1 MQTAP
6 PHAHSPHPASR
17 SVGAAPP
24 HAAHLDHAAKKAAK
38 AKDLSHVPC
47 KFFKANSCTAGKACP
62 FSHDVGTPGISKPV
76 CQWFAKGNC
85 KFGHKCALAHVLP
98 GQPLSWDRKNKRA
111 AQQALRDAQ
120 ASADSNG
127 LVTATHATAQR
138 SRPNGADANGLV
150 QTLRQSVDL
159 GGGGA
164 ARAGEYVRYQ
174 QAPAQQ
180 YGVNGS
186 GGVDAVFGSPDSVA
200 QRISPA
206 SPPLQHRSIPPQ
218 HLQHDSPHAP
228 LSFAT
233 LAHGPTAAFI
243 APSSSGLSHH
253 FGSTS
258 PNGRSSVAA
267 HAMLSEQARRLSS
280 TSESLSPPRMPQH
293 LSRTRVSFTGGGSS
307 PGPPPS
313 PPLAV
318 PVAQA
323 GAVGAGGPSIFGTSP
338 FSGSRGLFIPSSYDS
353 NEDGGFP
360 RSPPVRASMLGDHLQ
375 RPSSSGMMTLG
386 APWQDAV
393 AVDDE
398 YGIGDDANA
407 EEFDEGFL
415 PSSLNELLTDE
426 EFTRRTRRAAH
437 HHVGPS
443 SLSSTSPMPQS
454 FDPFLNSKSVP
465 AELLLAAG
473 KPTLA
478 SPPSAVLLPH
488 PSLGTRSAS
497 HTAATSFGLLSSSV
511 EGHNPSATPYQPGA
525 STNGAGA
532 GRGSLLAQ
540 SRTREATVVLD
551 SPTGTPAPVAT
562 PPTSSLLGA
571 ALSGYSPASASA
583 ASGIYSAS
591 YSDAAG
597 FHRPPSFAAA
607 AAAAAGG
614 AMSGA
619 GALSVAGHPL
629 PPRYPQTGLSP
640 GTNAALALPGSSLPG
655 GLAAGLSRLHL
666 VPPSHTGETPPS
678 GSYAAAAASPPGS
691 GPGSFGRRAPSS
703 SFVGSPLAQH
713 ESPLRLGVPGS
724 AGAAGRAGAGAGSGA
739 GSSAGG
745 GSGAATPEPQSAVTE
760 RPPRG
765 QGLTRGTNNG
775 SGAGAGSAEGSAEE
789 DDGLEGGEV
798 EDIQF
803 EMEVA

>member
-1 MQTAP
+1 M
-6 PHAHSPHPASR
+6 SLASLL
-17 SVGAAPP
+17 SSA
-24 HAAHLDHAAKKAAK
+24 

-62 FSHDVGTPGISKPV
+62 FSHDVGTPGVSKPV

-120 ASADSNG
+120 ATADSTG
-127 LVTATHATAQR
+127 LVTATHATAQS
-138 SRPNGADANGLV
+138 SRPTNGDANGLV

-159 GGGGA
+159 AGGGGNGGA

-174 QAPAQQ
+174 QAHAQQ
-180 YGVNGS
+180 YGANGS
-186 GGVDAVFGSPDSVA
+186 GGVEAVFGSPDSA
-200 QRISPA
+200 GQRISPA
-206 SPPLQHRSIPPQ
+206 SPPVQHRSIPPQ

-228 LSFAT
+228 LNFCT
-233 LAHGPTAAFI
+233 LAHGPTATFV
-243 APSSSGLSHH
+243 APASSGLSHH

-280 TSESLSPPRMPQH
+280 TSESLSPPRMPQQ
-293 LSRTRVSFTGGGSS
+293 LSRARVSFTGGSS

-323 GAVGAGGPSIFGTSP
+323 GAGPGGVGGSSIFGTSP

-353 NEDGGFP
+353 NEDGAGGFP
-360 RSPPVRASMLGDHLQ
+360 RSPPVRPSMLGDHLQ

-393 AVDDE
+393 ADDDE
-398 YGIGDDANA
+398 YGNGDDANA
-407 EEFDEGFL
+407 DEFDEGFL

-426 EFTRRTRRAAH
+426 EFTRRTRRANHQVGA
-437 HHVGPS
+437 GPS
-443 SLSSTSPMPQS
+443 SLSSSSPMHQS

-473 KPTLA
+473 KPSLA
-478 SPPSAVLLPH
+478 PPPSAVLLPH
-488 PSLGTRSAS
+488 PSLGARSAS

-511 EGHNPSATPYQPGA
+511 EGHNPSATPYQPAPPGA
-525 STNGAGA
+525 SNGG

-551 SPTGTPAPVAT
+551 SPGGSVSAAT

-571 ALSGYSPASASA
+571 ALSGYPPASASA

-597 FHRPPSFAAA
+597 FHRSPSFAAA
-607 AAAAAGG
+607 AAAATSA
-614 AMSGA
+614 SGA

-640 GTNAALALPGSSLPG
+640 GTNASLALPGSSLPG

-666 VPPSHTGETPPS
+666 VPPSHTGETPPTS
-678 GSYAAAAASPPGS
+678 SYAAAAASPPGS
-691 GPGSFGRRAPSS
+691 GSGPGSFSRRAASG

-713 ESPLRLGVPGS
+713 ESALRLGVPGS
-724 AGAAGRAGAGAGSGA
+724 VGARAGSGRAGASA
-739 GSSAGG
+739 SAGG
-745 GSGAATPEPQSAVTE
+745 SSGAATPEPQSAATE

-765 QGLTRGTNNG
+765 QGLAHARR
-775 SGAGAGSAEGSAEE
+775 SGNHGAGSAEGSAEE

-803 EMEVA
+803 EME

>member
-1 MQTAP
+1 MSLALAP
-6 PHAHSPHPASR
+6 LSLSA
-17 SVGAAPP
+17 
-24 HAAHLDHAAKKAAK
+24 

-62 FSHDVGTPGISKPV
+62 FSHDVGTPGVSKPV

-120 ASADSNG
+120 ASADSTA
-127 LVTATHATAQR
+127 LVTATHATAQS
-138 SRPNGADANGLV
+138 SRPSNGDANGLV

-159 GGGGA
+159 GGGGGA
-164 ARAGEYVRYQ
+164 NGGGTRAGDYLRYQ
-174 QAPAQQ
+174 QSPAQQ
-180 YGVNGS
+180 YA
-186 GGVDAVFGSPDSVA
+186 DTVFGSPDSA
-200 QRISPA
+200 GQRISPA
-206 SPPLQHRSIPPQ
+206 SPPVQHRSIPPQ

-228 LSFAT
+228 LNFAT
-233 LAHGPTAAFI
+233 LAHGPTATFI
-243 APSSSGLSHH
+243 APASSGLSHH

-293 LSRTRVSFTGGGSS
+293 LSRARVSFTGGSS
-307 PGPPPS
+307 PGAPPS

-318 PVAQA
+318 PLAQA
-323 GAVGAGGPSIFGTSP
+323 GAGAGAGAGGPSIFGTSP

-353 NEDGGFP
+353 NEDGAAGGFP

-375 RPSSSGMMTLG
+375 RPSSSGMLTLG

-393 AVDDE
+393 VDDDE
-398 YGIGDDANA
+398 YGNGDDANA
-407 EEFDEGFL
+407 DEFDEGFL

-426 EFTRRTRRAAH
+426 EFTRRTRRANHQVGA
-437 HHVGPS
+437 GPS
-443 SLSSTSPMPQS
+443 SLSSSSPMPQS

-478 SPPSAVLLPH
+478 PPPSAVLLPH
-488 PSLGTRSAS
+488 PSLGARSAS

-511 EGHNPSATPYQPGA
+511 EGHNPSAAPYQPGPPGA
-525 STNGAGA
+525 TNGG

-551 SPTGTPAPVAT
+551 SSSAPAPAAT

-571 ALSGYSPASASA
+571 ALSGYPPASASA

-607 AAAAAGG
+607 AAAAGSA
-614 AMSGA
+614 SGA
-619 GALSVAGHPL
+619 GAGPLSVAGYPL

-640 GTNAALALPGSSLPG
+640 GTNASLALPGSSLPG

-666 VPPSHTGETPPS
+666 VPPSHTGETPPF

-691 GPGSFGRRAPSS
+691 GSGPGSFGRRAASG

-724 AGAAGRAGAGAGSGA
+724 AGAARAGLGP
-739 GSSAGG
+739 SASASTAG
-745 GSGAATPEPQSAVTE
+745 GSGAATPEPQSAATE

-765 QGLTRGTNNG
+765 QGLAHGSRSGNG
-775 SGAGAGSAEGSAEE
+775 GGSAEGSAEE

>member
-17 SVGAAPP
+17 SVGAPP
-24 HAAHLDHAAKKAAK
+24 PLASHLDHAAKKAAK

-62 FSHDVGTPGISKPV
+62 FSHDVGTPGVSKPV

-120 ASADSNG
+120 ATADSTG
-127 LVTATHATAQR
+127 LVTATHATAQS
-138 SRPNGADANGLV
+138 SRPNGGDTNGLV
-150 QTLRQSVDL
+150 QTLRQSVDIGNGN
-159 GGGGA
+159 GGAA
-164 ARAGEYVRYQ
+164 ARAGEYARYQ
-174 QAPAQQ
+174 HAAQQ
-180 YGVNGS
+180 QYAANGA
-186 GGVDAVFGSPDSVA
+186 GNPEAVFGSPGSSVG
-200 QRISPA
+200 QRLSPA

-218 HLQHDSPHAP
+218 HLQHDAPHAP

-233 LAHGPTAAFI
+233 LAHGPTAAFV
-243 APSSSGLSHH
+243 APSPSGLSHH
-253 FGSTS
+253 FGGTS

-293 LSRTRVSFTGGGSS
+293 LSHTRVSFTGGTS

-323 GAVGAGGPSIFGTSP
+323 GAGGGGGGGGPSIFGTSP

-353 NEDGGFP
+353 NEDGSGGFP

-375 RPSSSGMMTLG
+375 RPSSGMMTLG

-393 AVDDE
+393 AVVDDE
-398 YGIGDDANA
+398 SGTGDDANA

-426 EFTRRTRRAAH
+426 EFTRRTRRAANH
-437 HHVGPS
+437 AGPS

-473 KPTLA
+473 KPSLA

-488 PSLGTRSAS
+488 PSIGARSAS

-511 EGHNPSATPYQPGA
+511 EGHNPSATPYQPGPPGGP
-525 STNGAGA
+525 SNGGA

-551 SPTGTPAPVAT
+551 SSTGTPPPVAT

-571 ALSGYSPASASA
+571 ALSGYPPASASA

-591 YSDAAG
+591 YSDTAG
-597 FHRPPSFAAA
+597 FHHRPSSFA

-614 AMSGA
+614 AGSGSAA
-619 GALSVAGHPL
+619 GAVSVAGHPL

-640 GTNAALALPGSSLPG
+640 GTNASLALPGSSLPG

-678 GSYAAAAASPPGS
+678 SSYAAAAASPPGS
-691 GPGSFGRRAPSS
+691 GSGAGSFGRRATSS

-713 ESPLRLGVPGS
+713 ESALRLGVPGS
-724 AGAAGRAGAGAGSGA
+724 IGRAG
-739 GSSAGG
+739 AGG
-745 GSGAATPEPQSAVTE
+745 GSGAATPEPQSAATE

-765 QGLTRGTNNG
+765 QGLARGLG
-775 SGAGAGSAEGSAEE
+775 GASGNGAGSAEGSAEE